1 MESQDKNREW
11 QLLEKI
17 TLASVTEQRK
27 ARRWSIFFKSL
38 GFLYLFVVLG
48 LLVPDPDSLAV
59 DGHHKGKH
67 TAVVDLKGVV
77 MDEEEASAHTV
88 VAGLR
93 EAFENK
99 HSQAVMLV
107 INSPGG
113 SPVHAGY
120 VYDEILRLRSK
131 YPDKKVYAVIED
143 LGASAAYYIAAAA
156 DEIYADRASLVGSIG
171 VISASFGFV
180 EAMGKLGVERRV
192 MTAGDN
198 KAFLDPFQPLKAE
211 ERAFWEASL
220 GVIHRQFIERVKQGR
235 GDRLADD
242 GQLFS
247 GLIWS
252 GEQALALGLIDGLGS
267 PGHVAREV
275 IGVEEL
281 VNYSVQPNP
290 LDRLLKQLG
299 ASAGAA
305 MARQLSMTAGLPVLR

>member
-17 TLASVTEQRK
+17 TLASVSEQRK

-59 DGHHKGKH
+59 DGHHNDKH

-77 MDEEEASAHTV
+77 MDEEAASAHTV

-211 ERAFWEASL
+211 ERAFWEAS
-220 GVIHRQFIERVKQGR
+220 
-235 GDRLADD
+235 
-242 GQLFS
+242 
-247 GLIWS
+247 
-252 GEQALALGLIDGLGS
+252 
-267 PGHVAREV
+267 
-275 IGVEEL
+275 
-281 VNYSVQPNP
+281 
-290 LDRLLKQLG
+290 
-299 ASAGAA
+299 
-305 MARQLSMTAGLPVLR
+305 